1 MEDPGAHE
9 EKGDD
14 RCGDGRLMGPVGF
27 FGGTFDPIHFGHLR
41 TALELLNDLQLSE
54 IRFTPCG
61 QPPHGKIPTAPTAL
75 RLDMVKA
82 AIAGQPGFVVDERE
96 LNRAGPSYTVESLE
110 ALRAESGSRPLGL
123 IVGMDA
129 FVDIGAWHRSED
141 ILHLAHIIVARRPG
155 AHLPESG
162 HAGAL
167 LAAHGIVDQGLAE
180 QGMAGHDALADA
192 PAGKVIVHTVT
203 QLEISSSAIRA
214 KAHAGQSLRY
224 LVPDGVAT
232 RIETSGCYVS

>member
-1 MEDPGAHE
+1 
-9 EKGDD
+9 
-14 RCGDGRLMGPVGF
+14 MGPIGF

-41 TALELLNDLQLSE
+41 TALELMNHLRLSE
-54 IRFTPCG
+54 VRFTPCG
-61 QPPHGKIPTAPTAL
+61 QPPHSKTPTASAAL

-96 LNRAGPSYTVESLE
+96 LNRPGPSYTVESLE
-110 ALRAESGSRPLGL
+110 ALRAESASRPLGL

-129 FVDIGAWHRSED
+129 FIDIGSWHRSED

-155 AHLPESG
+155 AQLPESG

-167 LAAHGIVDQGLAE
+167 LAANGVTGSAE
-180 QGMAGHDALADA
+180 LADA
-192 PAGKVIVHTVT
+192 PAGKILVHTVT

-214 KAHAGQSLRY
+214 GQSPRY
-224 LVPDGVAT
+224 LVPDAVAT
-232 RIETSGCYVS
+232 LIETTGCYA